1 MNALTNSVARVLY
14 ALPFGVFGILH
25 LMNANAMAGMVPVP
39 GGAFW
44 VYLTGVA
51 LIAASLSIIIEWKV
65 YLAGVLLGVLL
76 LIFVFTIHVPA
87 IINAADAMA
96 MQSSLSQLLK
106 DTALAGGAW
115 YIAGRYRGRTAD
127 AATSSETRV

>member
-1 MNALTNSVARVLY
+1 MNALTNSVARALY

-25 LMNANAMAGMVPVP
+25 FINANAMAGMVPVP

-44 VYLTGVA
+44 VYVTG
-51 LIAASLSIIIEWKV
+51 LIFLAVCVSILIEKKT
-65 YLAGVLLGVLL
+65 YLAGLVLGVTL
-76 LIFVFTIHVPA
+76 LIFVLTIHLPA

-96 MQSSLSQLLK
+96 MQNSLTQLLK

-115 YIAGRYRGRTAD
+115 YIAGRYHREPP
-127 AATSSETRV
+127 AAASTDPAI